1 MGPSANSSRWS
12 IWNLASIAALMRSLI
27 FQVKVMPEVL
37 SPLDNRPWVS
47 GQNSSGN
54 IICQN
59 QQVNAT
65 EKRVNIMTMSELR
78 DLDLTLI
85 SEAHTILYDYRL
97 LEILKKYGNPIV
109 HGSYSLNLMAWRDL
123 DIYLE
128 NDELDAKD
136 FFNLGMDIATE
147 LKPRRMSYRNEY
159 IGKTPNLPKGLY
171 WGVYTTLEFPDEWK
185 IDIWAMDSDQIR
197 SQCRRLQDL
206 KPRITEKNRL
216 IILMIKSHFC
226 KHSEYRKRFSSADI
240 YKSVI
245 EENIESV
252 QEFSRWLKENKGIE

>member
-1 MGPSANSSRWS
+1 MSCLG
-12 IWNLASIAALMRSLI
+12 LAS
-27 FQVKVMPEVL
+27 QVKVMPGVL
-37 SPLDNRPWVS
+37 SPLDNRSWVS

-78 DLDLTLI
+78 DLNLTLI

-97 LEILKKYGNPIV
+97 LEILKKYGNPMV
-109 HGSYSLNLMAWRDL
+109 HGSYLLNLMTWRDL
-123 DIYLE
+123 DVYLE
-128 NDELDAKD
+128 NDELDVKD
-136 FFNLGMDIATE
+136 FFSLGMDMATE
-147 LKPRRMSYRNEY
+147 LKPRRMSYRNES

-171 WGVYTTLEFPDEWK
+171 WGVYTTLKLPDEWK

-197 SQCRRLQDL
+197 SQCEKLQDL
-206 KPRITEKNRL
+206 KSKISEKNRL
-216 IILMIKSHFC
+216 IILMIKSRFC
-226 KHSEYRKRFSSADI
+226 RHPEYRKSFFSGDI

-245 EENIESV
+245 EENVKSV
-252 QEFSRWLKENKGIE
+252 HEFSKWLKDNRGIEQTTEP